1 MLKKSLMISP
11 LQFRLPQT
19 HVERWPPKAFNR

>member
-11 LQFRLPQT
+11 LQFTLPQR
-19 HVERWPPKAFNR
+19 HVERWPLEAFNR